1 MELIFSVPFGVFL
14 ILIALIWEPQPKT
27 KKDLAAEQRLILA
40 GEPVNEGL
48 TIQQT
53 RRYLRRV
60 MQRVLLMV
68 GGIVALLVGILA
80 QGWHLDDGAAAFV
93 LLGVY
98 TGIIL
103 VVQRAERSRR
113 VLVLWFMGF
122 VGFMMWRYADYRGTT
137 AEHHLGLIGGV
148 VTNGLFWVLIGRRF
162 PPGTSDAI
170 EVIDKE

>member
-14 ILIALIWEPQPKT
+14 ILMALIWEPQPKT

-40 GEPVNEGL
+40 GESVNETL
-48 TIQQT
+48 TTPQA
-53 RRYLRRV
+53 RHYLRRV
-60 MQRVLLMV
+60 MLRL
-68 GGIVALLVGILA
+68 GLLVGGVVALIGGILS
-80 QGWHLDDGAAAFV
+80 QGWQMDDGAAALV
-93 LLGVY
+93 LFGVY

-137 AEHHLGLIGGV
+137 AEHHIGLIGGV
-148 VTNGLFWVLIGRRF
+148 VANSLFWVLIGRRF